1 MTQRNSGSQNCNNI
15 LEIILYFTNC
25 YVYLIRGNVR
35 GASESEVIFFHDV
48 GIPKI
53 QELLERGTCEE
64 LIEK

>member
-1 MTQRNSGSQNCNNI
+1 MTQRNNGSQNCNNI

-35 GASESEVIFFHDV
+35 GTSECEVIFFLDV

-64 LIEK
+64 LIKK

>member
-1 MTQRNSGSQNCNNI
+1 MTQRNNGSQNCNNI

-35 GASESEVIFFHDV
+35 GASESEVIFFLDV

-53 QELLERGTCEE
+53 QELWERGTCEE
-64 LIEK
+64 PIGK